1 MDFKFTDQ
9 AFENEYPKL
18 VRDNIPALYKAR
30 TGKDA
35 KIKTIR
41 SDEEFLKFLLKKM
54 VEEARELEYSVKV
67 GNTQEELADVL
78 EIISAILDLK
88 GWSLEGVTRV
98 QKDKRDKN
106 GGFEKRI
113 ILLEK

>member
-18 VRDNIPALYKAR
+18 VRDNIPAIYKASH
-30 TGKDA
+30 GKEA
-35 KIKTIR
+35 KVKAIG
-41 SDEEFLKFLLKKM
+41 SDEEYLKFLLKKM
-54 VEEARELEYSVKV
+54 VEEAKELEYSVKV
-67 GNTQEELADVL
+67 ENTQEELADIF
-78 EIISAILDLK
+78 EIIAAILDLK
-88 GWSLEGVTRV
+88 GWSLEDIVKV
-98 QKDKRDKN
+98 QKNKQAKN

>member
-35 KIKTIR
+35 KIEVVKE
-41 SDEEFLKFLLKKM
+41 DKDFLKFLLKKM

-67 GNTQEELADVL
+67 ENTQEELADVF

-88 GWSLEGVTRV
+88 GWSLEDIVEV
-98 QKDKRDKN
+98 QKSKRDKN

>member
-1 MDFKFTDQ
+1 MDFTFTNQ
-9 AFENEYPKL
+9 EFENEYPKL

-35 KIKTIR
+35 KIGIIKNG
-41 SDEEFLKFLLKKM
+41 DEFLKFLCRKM
-54 VEEARELEYSVKV
+54 VEEAKELEYSIKE
-67 GNTQEELADVL
+67 GNTQEELADVM
-78 EIISAILDLK
+78 EIIDAILKLRE
-88 GWSLEGVTRV
+88 WALEDIRKLQNT
-98 QKDKRDKN
+98 KRSQN